1 MKVVIA
7 TDGQAS
13 SEHTIREAIRLLAL
27 DRSTVHVVSVLDP
40 EERIGGNEDA
50 DEDLARA
57 TALLASEGIAA
68 KASLLR
74 GHFAEQ
80 IVGFAEQISADVI
93 VVGSSAQRPLV
104 QWLSGSV
111 SNEVIRR
118 FNGSVLVVTHH
129 RR

>member
-13 SEHTIREAIRLLAL
+13 SEHTIREAVRLLSL
-27 DRSTVHVVSVLDP
+27 DRSTVHVISVLDP
-40 EERIGGNEDA
+40 EERIGGNVDA

-57 TALLASEGIAA
+57 TALLASEGITAQ
-68 KASLLR
+68 ASLLR

-93 VVGSSAQRPLV
+93 VVGSSAQQPLV